1 MPVITEILQIFNLE
15 ETMKLSSFF
24 IAIPLYLS
32 TQLACAEIILLEDQ
46 RFNQS
51 CYQSLT
57 VCGDLEGDII
67 NPENPFEYWNTD
79 DHGYRF
85 HPSFISE
92 ITNHGFYGFSDEVN
106 GFADTSRLAFTF
118 LVTEDTW
125 LDFSAYLYEQNDYFE
140 RSTNH
145 GYTDVY
151 LKRGEEEIF
160 NFSPNPTFDGEVP
173 EYGHVQIEDSMNID
187 DIYYLE
193 PGEYSFYANAFAYYD
208 GGRAKFDINGKFLN
222 APPVP
227 IPSALF
233 MFIPALGAFA
243 FTSRKKR
250 KTK

>member
-1 MPVITEILQIFNLE
+1 
-15 ETMKLSSFF
+15 MKLLSFF

-32 TQLACAEIILLEDQ
+32 TQLACAEIILLKDQ
-46 RFNQS
+46 RFSQA
-51 CYQSLT
+51 CTQGFAI
-57 VCGDLEGDII
+57 CGL
-67 NPENPFEYWNTD
+67 PEEDSMYPEKPFDYWD
-79 DHGYRF
+79 PDESHWR
-85 HPSFISE
+85 HASFKSE
-92 ITNHGFYGFSDEVN
+92 ITNHGFYGVAEIH

-125 LDFSAYLYEQNDYFE
+125 LDFSAYLFEENTYND
-140 RSTNH
+140 RGGLWNH
-145 GYTDVY
+145 GDSDVY

-160 NFSPNPTFDGEVP
+160 NFSPNPTLDGELP
-173 EYGHVQIEDSMNID
+173 DDWIHIGDSMNID

-250 KTK
+250 NTK